1 MEDAR
6 QFFECDEC
14 SGEFTV
20 ETSLAMAITF
30 CCFCGEPLDVL
41 NFDEELEYDDV
52 SYTHL
57 TLPTICSL

>member
-41 NFDEELEYDDV
+41 NFDEELEYAE
-52 SYTHL
+52 
-57 TLPTICSL
+57 